1 MHIMYMYIPKC
12 YLDSLCGEIFI
23 TKRYISTT
31 ISITYIEL
39 QIMSCFR
46 CWQNKL
52 LYILKYSYLP

>member
-12 YLDSLCGEIFI
+12 YLDSLCGEIFT
-23 TKRYISTT
+23 TKRYTSTT

-46 CWQNKL
+46 C
-52 LYILKYSYLP
+52 